1 MVIAEAMMEANTKE
15 ATATVSPPLPA
26 MVVAGEEAAIPRA
39 SPVLLP
45 MDGENESLSHR
56 NAFTRNSRQKEN
68 RLRGWDVLDTSG
80 ASESK
85 TVPYV
90 FT

>member
-1 MVIAEAMMEANTKE
+1 MVMKDMVVIAEAIMEANTKE

-45 MDGENESLSHR
+45 MGR
-56 NAFTRNSRQKEN
+56 WK
-68 RLRGWDVLDTSG
+68 
-80 ASESK
+80 
-85 TVPYV
+85 
-90 FT
+90 